1 MASLKEL
8 AKFIRAKLRQDDDL
22 VIVVDGREGKG
33 KSTLAIMLGFE
44 VNFEDFNL
52 TNSVLYSPK
61 VEEMKDKMQNSP
73 RYATIVAD
81 ESIKALYKH
90 NWQKQTY
97 INMLFN
103 VVRQENKCAILV
115 LPRFTDLNEY
125 FRNHRC
131 YLYIHVFERG
141 KAVVFAYDS
150 MIGTNDPWRIK
161 ENYALIRKRLNNKL
175 PDFVPYE
182 KYASALMSCSNFL
195 MMLEFP
201 AMPKGMSDEY
211 KALKDK
217 FKYEGLENEEGEEGE
232 SDNDNKKVMP
242 KGLSHYKSANTIAAV
257 ETALCKAY
265 LFLKNENKFNQS
277 TVLET
282 LDISGSTMNQ
292 ILKRTILKNEP
303 LVKTNRIKRH
313 ETEFVTETIPKEVA
327 KEKIEKI
334 EKISEKFHQ
343 LAEVAL
349 EEFANDEL
357 VQNEM
362 VENKN

>member
-44 VNFEDFNL
+44 VNFEDFSL
-52 TNSVLYSPK
+52 TSSVLYSPK

-150 MIGTNDPWRIK
+150 MIGTSDPWRIK

-217 FKYEGLENEEGEEGE
+217 FKYEGLENEEGESVDTGIDGKINERKAKE
-232 SDNDNKKVMP
+232 ASIREV
-242 KGLSHYKSANTIAAV
+242 
-257 ETALCKAY
+257 ALAKAY
-265 LFLKNENKFNQS
+265 LLLKQSNFNKKTIFESLGVAPSLIYTCLKRAKLEDEPKLKIKEKQFVENKVLHADWS
-277 TVLET
+277 TEKAREK
-282 LDISGSTMNQ
+282 
-292 ILKRTILKNEP
+292 LKKM
-303 LVKTNRIKRH
+303 
-313 ETEFVTETIPKEVA
+313 
-327 KEKIEKI
+327 
-334 EKISEKFHQ
+334 EKISEDFQ
-343 LAEVAL
+343 NLASIAIDEL
-349 EEFANDEL
+349 ANDILPTNSESL
-357 VQNEM
+357 SN
-362 VENKN
+362 